1 MPINYLPFWS
11 FSLEEAF
18 TQVQSKEE
26 GLSSA
31 EAQNRLRQFGK
42 NSIKESQRASTFL
55 LLVNQFKS
63 PISLLLIFAATLSLL
78 LNDPTD
84 AVIIFIIILL
94 SGLLSFWQEKGAS
107 SAMQKLLS
115 AVKVT
120 ATVYRDK
127 QKTAVPLEDVVK
139 GDVIWLSAG
148 DVIAADCLIL
158 ESNNL
163 IVNEVSL
170 TGESF
175 PIDKS
180 TGKLPVET
188 PLAKRTNSLFMGS
201 NVISGSGKALVVST
215 GKNTELGKIAHSINL
230 LPPETDFEKGIRH
243 FGFLLTEVTLILVF
257 IIFAL
262 NVALQK
268 PMLDAFLFSLAIAVG
283 LTPQL
288 LPAIIS
294 VNLSKGARR
303 MAQKKVIVKRLSAIE
318 NFGSMNVLCSDKTG
332 TLTEGQVRVS
342 QFVDVHEVQSEKI
355 LQYAVLNA
363 SLQQGFKNPID
374 QAIQVFSFPNFSSYA
389 KQDEIPYDFIRKRL
403 SVLVSSQEGNILISK
418 GALKN
423 ILSVCS
429 KIETDGELKDLG
441 DYQDTIQEKFEKFS
455 HSGLR
460 TLGIAYKKLEKTTIS
475 PQDENELIFLGF
487 ITLLDPPKE
496 DITQTISELKHL
508 GISLKMITGDNLLVA
523 QSVAQNIGFEQ
534 VKILT
539 GTEIR
544 QLSSEALLHKVSD
557 TNVFAE
563 IEPNQKES
571 IVLALKKA
579 GFVVGYMGDGINDAS
594 ALHAA
599 DVGISVD
606 TAVDVAKESADMVLL
621 ESDLNV
627 LINGVKEGRK
637 TFANTMK
644 YIFMATS
651 ANFGNM
657 FSVAGASLF
666 LPFLP
671 LLPKQILL
679 TNLLTDMPEMMIAS
693 DHVEKA
699 MIDRPAKW
707 DLKFIRRFMIY
718 FGLLSSVFDY
728 LSFAVLLFIFE
739 ANEKLFQTG
748 WFVESIT
755 SATCIVF
762 VVRTRTFFLRSKP
775 SRPLAL
781 MILLTVL
788 VVFYLPFSPLAS
800 SFGFVALPISLYL
813 AIVLIVLGYLACAE
827 LLKLWFYRKLL

>member
-1 MPINYLPFWS
+1 MPINHLPFWS

-18 TQVQSKEE
+18 TQVQSKAE

-31 EAQNRLRQFGK
+31 EAKNRLRQFGK

-55 LLVNQFKS
+55 LLINQFKS
-63 PISLLLIFAATLSLL
+63 PISLLLIFAAILSFL

-94 SGLLSFWQEKGAS
+94 SGLLSFWQEKRAS

-127 QKTAVPLEDVVK
+127 QKTAIPLEEVVK
-139 GDVIWLSAG
+139 GDVLWLSAG
-148 DVIAADCLIL
+148 DVIPADCLIL

-332 TLTEGQVRVS
+332 TLTEGQVKVS

-441 DYQDTIQEKFEKFS
+441 DYQNTIQEKFEKFS

-544 QLSSEALLHKVSD
+544 QLSNEALLHKVSD

-644 YIFMATS
+644 YVFMATS

-693 DHVEKA
+693 DHVEKE
-699 MIDRPAKW
+699 MINRPAQW

-748 WFVESIT
+748 WFVESIA

-800 SFGFVALPISLYL
+800 SFGFVALPTSLYW